1 MADTDVGRLLDRVA
15 VVAGAFDDAGVG
27 PVTASAVQ
35 MPVLGDLAGD
45 LDEYVPQAVRGKTPP
60 DR

>member
-1 MADTDVGRLLDRVA
+1 MADTDVGGLLDPVA
-15 VVAGAFDDAGVG
+15 VVAGAFDDAGVAT
-27 PVTASAVQ
+27 VTASAVQ

-45 LDEYVPQAVRGKTPP
+45 LGEYVVQAIRGKTPP